1 MIWSACN
8 VLKVR
13 SFGFSDKTASGRRV
27 QPSWQPPEG
36 SVNVGLQVYN
46 SLTRKKVRMRI
57 LFGLLIMSCGVSS
70 NNCVVLFYI
79 KLLSVFDTMFN
90 FFHISS
96 VAGFIL
102 TSLISG
108 FQEPFIPQNGR
119 NVLWYSCGPTVYDDS
134 HMGHAR

>member
-1 MIWSACN
+1 M
-8 VLKVR
+8 
-13 SFGFSDKTASGRRV
+13 GFSDRTAPGRRV
-27 QPSWQPPEG
+27 QPPWQPPEG

-57 LFGLLIMSCGVSS
+57 LFGLLMLCGVSS
-70 NNCVVLFYI
+70 DNCIVLFGI
-79 KLLSVFDTMFN
+79 FKLLLVFYTMYK
-90 FFHISS
+90 FFHISCL
-96 VAGFIL
+96 AGFIIV
-102 TSLISG
+102 SLISG